1 MEPSL
6 QPTNTH
12 PKFYFSEING
22 AKSGK
27 KQMFVEEEKKLR
39 DLMTEFDSQVEEVPT
54 KDGKKLACVVKEQ
67 TFLLTHNSVP
77 AGSPQLIKNLVFR
90 ESDCDPE
97 KNMIIFQTIKT
108 TYSY

>member
-6 QPTNTH
+6 PPMNTTT
-12 PKFYFSEING
+12 KFYFSEIIG

-39 DLMTEFDSQVEEVPT
+39 DLMTEFDSQVEEVAT
-54 KDGKKLACVVKEQ
+54 EDGKKLPCVAKEQ

-77 AGSPQLIKNLVFR
+77 ASSPQLIKNLVFR
-90 ESDCDPE
+90 ESDCNPE
-97 KNMIIFQTIKT
+97 KYIIIFLTI
-108 TYSY
+108 